1 MFKEEKKLYII
12 DEFLKYNCIAVFTK
26 KELGNM
32 ADYINNGNPKNN
44 RENAL
49 SILGISNKKIIFAS
63 QKHTNNIIDI
73 PNDADIEKLLNI
85 NNVDGFVTMRKDVA
99 IFTFYADCLPIY
111 ILDKKNGAYGLA
123 HSGWVGTIK
132 FVIHRLIDKM
142 INTYNSKKE
151 DLLIGLGIGIHIDDY
166 EVGIEFLE
174 NFKNIFPN
182 HFQKCFKEI
191 NGKIFYDNTLLNKL
205 LALDYGILESNI
217 IVDYRGVKKANT
229 FSHRLDKE
237 NIGRSAAIITIKE

>member
-1 MFKEEKKLYII
+1 MFKEEKNLYII
-12 DEFLKYNCIAVFTK
+12 DEFLKYNCIAAFTK

-32 ADYINNGNPKNN
+32 ADYINNDNPKNN

-49 SILGISNKKIIFAS
+49 SILGISDKKIVFAL

-73 PNDADIEKLLNI
+73 PNDADIEALINI
-85 NNVDGFVTMRKDVA
+85 ENVDGFVTMRKDVA

-111 ILDKKNGAYGLA
+111 ILDKKNLAYGLA
-123 HSGWVGTIK
+123 HSGWAGTTK
-132 FVIHRLIDKM
+132 FVIHKLIDKM
-142 INTYNSKKE
+142 ISTYNSKKE
-151 DLLIGLGIGIHIDDY
+151 DLLIALGIGIHIDDY
-166 EVGIEFLE
+166 EVGTEFLE
-174 NFKNIFPN
+174 NFKNVFPN

-217 IVDYRGVKKANT
+217 VIDNRGVKIANT
-229 FSHRLDKE
+229 FSHRLDKDS
-237 NIGRSAAIITIKE
+237 IGRSAAIISIKE